1 MKKIQV
7 GFLLSYDY
15 EKLRHSIPPVY
26 AGADQIFI
34 AIDKDR
40 RTWSGQQFEISPEFF
55 QWLET
60 FDTQKKITVY
70 RDDFYVKEISAIQ
83 NDSRERHMLALQMGI
98 GNWIVQVDAD
108 EIFIDFGKFVHTL
121 RKHDRF
127 LDRPQENPVQIA
139 GYLINIYKYLED
151 GLLYVDQPTK
161 VMLATNYPNYKV
173 ARKTK
178 ERIIYTDNILLHE
191 SLSRTEEELRFK
203 FTNWGHNDEINASFF
218 DKWKSATKENYTQLR
233 DLFYLNP
240 SVWKKLGYLPTKDI
254 HALKDVIAQ
263 DDNLKVSGWHLF
275 SKNFGQWFKT
285 LKIMRPNYKPGFEPY
300 VKIKNP

>member
-1 MKKIQV
+1 MKKIHV

-15 EKLRHSIPPVY
+15 EKLRVSIPPVY
-26 AGADQIFI
+26 AESDRIFI
-34 AIDKDR
+34 AIDQDQ
-40 RTWSGQQFEISPEFF
+40 RTWSGQRFEIDPEFF
-55 QWLET
+55 KWLET
-60 FDTQKKITVY
+60 FDTQNKITIY
-70 RDDFYVKEISAIQ
+70 RDDFYVTQISAIQ
-83 NDSRERHMLALQMGI
+83 NDSRERHLLAMQMGI

-108 EIFIDFGKFVHTL
+108 EIFIDFGKFVKTL
-121 RKHDRF
+121 RQYDSF
-127 LDRPQENPVQIA
+127 LDQPEKNPVQIA
-139 GYLINIYKYLED
+139 GYLVNIYKYLDD

-191 SLSRTEEELRFK
+191 SLSRTEDELRFK
-203 FTNWGHNDEINASFF
+203 FTNWGHNDEINQSFF
-218 DKWKSATKENYTQLR
+218 DKWRSATKDNYTELR

-254 HALKDVIAQ
+254 NALKDVIAK
-263 DDNLKVSGWHLF
+263 DDNLKVSAWHLF

-285 LKIMRPNYKPGFEPY
+285 LPIFRKKPDFESF